1 MTITLGQLV
10 SDLFARYER
19 ELHDPEL
26 AAVATQVR
34 VAELQEHATR
44 ENLDTTVVRD
54 GFHTH
59 EAIFGAGK

>member
-1 MTITLGQLV
+1 MQLVRRMTTTMGQLV

-34 VAELQEHATR
+34 LAELLEHALR
-44 ENLDTTVVRD
+44 GRRPRD
-54 GFHTH
+54 RRV
-59 EAIFGAGK
+59 A

>member
-1 MTITLGQLV
+1 MTTTMGQLV

-34 VAELQEHATR
+34 LAELLEHSTR
-44 ENLDTTVVRD
+44 ERRPR
-54 GFHTH
+54 
-59 EAIFGAGK
+59 ERRAA